1 MYESTKPILRPV
13 IKRKDLL
20 FPELSYQVIGILFEV
35 FKQLG
40 SGYQERYYQ
49 RAVAVELKN
58 RGLKFLEQ
66 VSISLN
72 YKTKRI
78 GRYFLDFLIE
88 DKIVLEIKKD
98 KYFSKQNIDQV
109 LGYLKATKLKLGIVA
124 NFTSNGLK
132 FKRIV
137 NEN

>member
-1 MYESTKPILRPV
+1 MRPV
-13 IKRKDLL
+13 IKRQDLL
-20 FPELSYQVIGILFEV
+20 FPELSYQVVGILFEV

-40 SGYQERYYQ
+40 SGFQERYYQ
-49 RAVAVELKN
+49 RAVAVELRN

-66 VSISLN
+66 VPIPLN

-109 LGYLKATKLKLGIVA
+109 LGYLKATKLKLGIIA
-124 NFTSNGLK
+124 NFTSDGLK

>member
-1 MYESTKPILRPV
+1 M
-13 IKRKDLL
+13 
-20 FPELSYQVIGILFEV
+20 
-35 FKQLG
+35 
-40 SGYQERYYQ
+40 
-49 RAVAVELKN
+49 KN